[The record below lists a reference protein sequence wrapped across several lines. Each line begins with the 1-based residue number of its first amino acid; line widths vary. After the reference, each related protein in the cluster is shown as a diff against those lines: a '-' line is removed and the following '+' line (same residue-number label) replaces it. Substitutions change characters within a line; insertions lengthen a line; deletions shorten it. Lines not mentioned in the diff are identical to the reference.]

1 MSDDTLHVKGGRALA
16 QFLDQLA
23 PKIQRNVMRGA
34 LRAGANVIAPA
45 VRSGIRPQDG
55 VLAASVKVRTGG
67 RGAEVTARVYT
78 RVFYARFVE
87 YGTKPHTITAKN
99 RGGLSVGG
107 LILRSVEHPGAQPRP
122 YFRPAFDGQA
132 VGATQAV
139 AAYVKDRLATKHGID
154 TSGVELDEGPE

>member
-1 MSDDTLHVKGGRALA
+1 MNDTAHIKGGRELA

-55 VLAASVKVRTGG
+55 VLAANVKVRTGG

-99 RGGLSVGG
+99 RKGLSVGG
-107 LILRSVEHPGAQPRP
+107 LFFQSVEHPGAQPRP
-122 YFRPAFDGQA
+122 YFRPAFDALHGA
-132 VGATQAV
+132 ATQAV
-139 AAYVKDRLATKHGID
+139 AAYVKDRLATKHGLD
-154 TSGVELDEGPE
+154 TAGVDVGEWPE